1 MTHSFDALSMSR
13 TFNLLSVV
21 SNRKLSNIEFFLD
34 GRLIYDIGLE
44 FCQNDYQ
51 IAMWSSYLGQKRWIQ
66 ENNGIPLF
74 LAALNDFKD
83 AA

>member
-1 MTHSFDALSMSR
+1 MNPFDERLATR

-21 SNRKLSNIEFFLD
+21 SNRKLSNIEFFLE

-44 FCQNDYQ
+44 FCRNDYQ
-51 IAMWSSYLGQKRWIQ
+51 IAEWRAYLEQKRWIQ
-66 ENNGIPLF
+66 ENNGIALF

>member
-1 MTHSFDALSMSR
+1 MTQSFDGQLTTRS
-13 TFNLLSVV
+13 FNLLSVV

-44 FCQNDYQ
+44 FCCNDYQ
-51 IAMWSSYLGQKRWIQ
+51 VAMWSSYLGQKRWIQ
-66 ENNGIPLF
+66 ENNGIALF